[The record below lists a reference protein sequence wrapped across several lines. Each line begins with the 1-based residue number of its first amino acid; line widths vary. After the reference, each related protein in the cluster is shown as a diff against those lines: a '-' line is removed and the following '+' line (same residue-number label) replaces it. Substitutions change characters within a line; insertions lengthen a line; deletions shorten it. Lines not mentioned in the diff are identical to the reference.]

1 MRRKILLTALLCCIA
16 SIAFSQ
22 WTLRGKVVDENGNAL
37 MGASVWIEYSTIG
50 TSTDENGEFIL
61 YKVPEGEHTLRAT
74 SIDYDGQRKRVT
86 ASDNNIVFTLKRSPF
101 NLNEVVVTGTGTH
114 RRLKNSPVAIDVI
127 SKRELENVNIPTFE
141 NAMIALNPSLSFTPN
156 VMGSFMQ
163 LNGLTNKYIL
173 VLVDGKKLAGDVSR
187 NTDLSRINMNN
198 IKRIEILKGSA
209 SSLYGSEAMAGVIN
223 IITDKHKESV
233 YLSSNTRYS
242 KYNQFSQSVNA
253 DINYGGFSSSTS
265 FQRNQTD
272 GWQLSGQEIVTDR
285 KTGEQKLVDTDK
297 KAVNRYYSD
306 IFSQKFSYDP
316 SSTLSFYTEG
326 SLFDKKYKRSPD
338 SYKYDLKYNDYTLG
352 AGAKYLLKD
361 KGVITLDMYTDDF
374 EYTKVYIAESGK
386 FKPGDEERSRR
397 QKYYDINLRGALDFG
412 KQNRVTIGTQYQV
425 DYIKSASDISDGTSR
440 DRYTWALYAQDEIKL
455 LDKKLQFVPGVRYVY
470 NEAFKSKLTPKLSAM
485 YSPNVYFNF
494 RASYS
499 MGFRTPDMKE
509 LYNNNI
515 SGTTL
520 SLGNADLKPET
531 SNYYSLNAEYI
542 HGSFTFS
549 VTGYTNRLKDIIV
562 ARNINETI
570 TPEEEAEGIK
580 KKTIYS
586 NSSKARVNGIEFS
599 VNTYLGAGFSIG
611 GGYSYVDS
619 KDYDTGKQL
628 QKVSRHT
635 GNVNANWS
643 KKWWVFNSNF
653 NLTGRI
659 QSQRYYEDGDARNYN
674 LWNLST
680 NHRMKSFKGLV
691 LEPGFGIENI
701 FDFVDDKPFGSNYAT
716 LSPGRTFYVSLAVK
730 FSK

>member
-1 MRRKILLTALLCCIA
+1 MRRKILLTALFCCIA
-16 SIAFSQ
+16 KVAFSQ
-22 WTLRGKVVDENGNAL
+22 LTLKGKVVDEKGNAL

-50 TSTDENGEFIL
+50 TSTDEKGEFAL
-61 YKVPEGEHTLRAT
+61 NRVPQGKHILRAT
-74 SIDYDGQRKRVT
+74 SIDYDGQRKEVIDT
-86 ASDNNIVFTLKRSPF
+86 DNDIQFTLKRSPF
-101 NLNEVVVTGTGTH
+101 KLNEVVVTGTGTH

-141 NAMIALNPSLSFTPN
+141 NAMIALSPSLSFTPN

-173 VLVDGKKLAGDVSR
+173 VLVDGKKLAGDVGR

-198 IKRIEILKGSA
+198 IKRIEILKGAA

-242 KYNQFSQSVNA
+242 RYNQFSQSINA

-272 GWQLSGQEIVTDR
+272 GWQLSNQEVVTDK
-285 KTGEQKLVDTDK
+285 KTGEEKLVDTDK

-306 IFSQKFSYDP
+306 IFSQKFTYDANQV
-316 SSTLSFYTEG
+316 LSFYTEG

-338 SYKYDLKYNDYTLG
+338 SYKYDMKYNDYTIG

-361 KGVITLDMYTDDF
+361 KGVINLDMYTDNF
-374 EYTKVYIAESGK
+374 EYAKVYIAESGD

-397 QKYYDINLRGALDFG
+397 QKYYDINLKSALDFA
-412 KQNRVTIGTQYQV
+412 KQNKVTLGTQYQI
-425 DYIKSASDISDGTSR
+425 DYIESESDVSDGSSR
-440 DRYTWALYAQDEIKL
+440 DRYTWSLYAQDEIKL
-455 LDKKLQFVPGVRYVY
+455 LENKFQLIPGVRYVY
-470 NEAFKSKLTPKLSAM
+470 NKDFKSKLTPKLSAM
-485 YSPNVYFNF
+485 YSPNENFNF

-509 LYNNNI
+509 LYNINV

-520 SLGNADLKPET
+520 SLGDANLKPET

-542 HGSFTFS
+542 HRSFTFS
-549 VTGYTNRLKDIIV
+549 VTGYTNRIKDIIV

-580 KKTIYS
+580 KKTVYS
-586 NSSKARVNGIEFS
+586 NSSKARVNGMEFN
-599 VNTYLGAGFSIG
+599 VNSYLGAGFTIG

-619 KDYDTGKQL
+619 KDDDTGKQL

-635 GNVNANWS
+635 GNINANWT
-643 KKWWVFNSNF
+643 KKWWIFNSNF

-659 QSQRYYEDGDARNYN
+659 QSRRYYEDGDARSYN

-680 NHRMKSFKGLV
+680 NHRMKSINGLV

-716 LSPGRTFYVSLAVK
+716 LSPGRTFYVSLSIR